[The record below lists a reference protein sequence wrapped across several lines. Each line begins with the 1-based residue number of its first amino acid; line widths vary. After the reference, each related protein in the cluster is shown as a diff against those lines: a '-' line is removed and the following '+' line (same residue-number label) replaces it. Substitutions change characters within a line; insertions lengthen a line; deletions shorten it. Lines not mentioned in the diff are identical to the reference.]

1 MKKDKLL
8 LILCGCAATIAGT
21 FYLQWFGFEE
31 SPFKLRVPL
40 PSAPRWKNPSD
51 GIVFIVKVMNKLLSL
66 IDWVILIGIVVILIG
81 IVVILLLIGLKGAKY
96 LVVSLFQRNRS
107 SKNVESPEEYREE

>member
-1 MKKDKLL
+1 M
-8 LILCGCAATIAGT
+8 ILCGCAATIAGT
-21 FYLQWFGFEE
+21 FYLQWFGFED

-81 IVVILLLIGLKGAKY
+81 IVVILIGIVVILLLIGLKGAKY

>member
-1 MKKDKLL
+1 MKKDELL

-31 SPFKLRVPL
+31 SPFKLRLPL

-51 GIVFIVKVMNKLLSL
+51 GIVFIVKVVNKFLSL
-66 IDWVILIGIVVILIG
+66 IDWVILIGIVIILFL
-81 IVVILLLIGLKGAKY
+81 IVLKVAKY
-96 LVVSLFQRNRS
+96 LLVSLFQRNRS
-107 SKNVESPEEYREE
+107 SKNTD

>member
-1 MKKDKLL
+1 M
-8 LILCGCAATIAGT
+8 ILCGCAATIAGT
-21 FYLQWFGFEE
+21 FYLQWFGFED

-40 PSAPRWKNPSD
+40 PSAPSWKHPPD
-51 GIVFIVKVMNKLLSL
+51 VIVFIVKVMNKLFSL
-66 IDWVILIGIVVILIG
+66 IDWVILIGIVVIPIG
-81 IVVILLLIGLKGAKY
+81 IVVILLLIGLKGTKY